1 MRSYQMSR
9 TEITTAK
16 AIYPQI
22 YAYTL
27 PTVTDKQGW
36 VKIGYTEKSS
46 VHTRIKEQVRT
57 VDLSYDLLWSE
68 IAKLH
73 NDEYFTDHQLHSYLR
88 RHKNIENKK
97 GEHRRTEWFFYNG
110 TPQKS
115 LQDFYDFVSANYSQE
130 NNSSEYELRQEQL
143 DAVNKTLAYFKD
155 NPDGEFLWNAKPRF
169 GKTLTAYDLACKLNA
184 KKVLIV
190 TNRPAIANSW
200 FDDFEKF
207 IAWQTDFAFVSTS
220 DSLKERRV
228 LNREQFLDQMTKPN
242 GKKNMIAFISLQD
255 LKGSIHFGGQFD
267 KLDWV
272 KQLTWDLLVIDEAHE
287 GVDTLKTDVA
297 FDNINR
303 DFTLHL
309 SGTPFKALSGGQFSQ
324 DEIYNWTYADEQSAK
339 LNWADDED
347 SNPYATLP
355 TLNLFS
361 YQMSRMISDKVNQG
375 ADIGGDN
382 IDFAFDLNEF
392 FATDDKGNFIHKK
405 EVEKWLNTLS
415 QNEKYPFST
424 KELRDEIKHSFWLL
438 NRVDGAKALAKLL
451 KNHPV
456 FENYKIIL
464 AVGDGRGDDN
474 DMISGRALDRVKQ
487 AIQENEKTITL
498 SVGQLTTGITI
509 PEWTAVLM
517 LSNLKSPAL
526 YMQTAFRAQN
536 AWQYEKDGQFY
547 QKKNAYVFDFA
558 PERTLTIYDEFANN
572 LSLKTSNGNG
582 TTDERENNIKEL
594 LNFFPVI
601 AEDSEGKM
609 VGLDVNQVLTIPK
622 VFKATEVVKR
632 GFMSNLLFQNIS
644 GIFSAQSD
652 EVREIIEQFE
662 YYDNGKINK
671 EKTNTPIDTQG
682 VQVDSDGNA
691 VVDNEIVINTNNARF
706 GEKVYATIETQ
717 TQDII
722 QNNELN
728 NENLAKNLT
737 NIITQSTQSAFK
749 ELAKE
754 NGLTEKF
761 AEKVVK
767 EQSQEIAYEV
777 NKLQEQNKIEQN
789 TLKVAFEN
797 ELKTA
802 KTESEKQQ
810 IKSDYEIKKQVIN
823 QDLQHKISETVN
835 EKVAQ
840 LTQNSTE
847 TILQEAEQNKQN
859 KVEDDI
865 RGRLRGFSR
874 TIPSFLMAYG
884 DKNTILAN
892 FDSHISD
899 AVFKE
904 VTGITLEQF
913 RVLRDKHQFF
923 DEQVFDNAVQE
934 FLNKRFALAN
944 YFDEH
949 QTEDIFDYI
958 PPQRTNQIFTPKNV
972 VKMMMDKF
980 EEENPDIFSNPN
992 LKFADF
998 YMKSGL
1004 YITEIVKRLYMGL
1017 ENTFPN
1023 PKERLKHIFANQ
1035 VYGFAPS
1042 EIIYNIAKN
1051 FILGFDELENIDPK
1065 INVSHIVQLDTTP
1078 YAKGELNFNDKL
1090 TKIFGKAMKFDVIV
1104 GNPPYQESA
1113 KGESTKDTPIY
1124 HYFYQLAEKC
1134 SDKYCLISPARF
1146 LFNAGSTDKNWN
1158 EKMLND
1164 EHLKVVYFEQKSENV
1179 FSNTDIKGGIA
1190 IICRDN
1196 QKAFGKIGV
1205 FTSFHELNTISQKV
1219 GKLTTKTL
1227 DEIVTNR
1234 GQYRYANKIYQ
1245 DYPKDMEQISD
1256 RRIASNA
1263 FVKLPHL
1270 FTDEKPNDGLEY
1282 IQILGRFKNERCFK
1296 WLHRAYLSE
1305 PENLGSFKVILPKAN
1320 GSGAIGEVLSTPL
1333 IGEPL
1338 IGEPLIGYTETF
1350 VAIGCFGN
1358 RLEAENC
1365 LKYVKSK
1372 FVRTMLGILKITQDN
1387 TKEKWAKVPLQDFTA
1402 DSDIDW
1408 SQSIREIDKQ
1418 LYAKYGLSDEEIDF
1432 IESKVREMS

>member
-1 MRSYQMSR
+1 MSR
-9 TEITTAK
+9 TEITTGK

-36 VKIGYTEKSS
+36 IKIGYTERQD
-46 VHTRIKEQVRT
+46 VNVRIKEQVGT
-57 VDLSYDLLWSE
+57 VGLTYDLLWSE
-68 IAKLH
+68 IAKFH
-73 NDEYFTDHQLHSYLR
+73 NDKYFTDHLLHSYLK
-88 RHKNIENKK
+88 RHKNVKNKPN
-97 GEHRRTEWFFYNG
+97 TEWFFYNG

-115 LQDFYDFVSANYSQE
+115 LQDFYDFVNETYSQE
-130 NNSSEYELRQEQL
+130 KEQLDYQLRQEQL

-155 NPDGEFLWNAKPRF
+155 NPNGEFLWNAKPRF
-169 GKTLTAYDLACKLNA
+169 GKTLTTYDLACKLNA

-207 IAWQTDFAFVSTS
+207 IAWQTDFAFVSIS
-220 DSLKERRV
+220 DSLRERPV
-228 LNREQFLDQMTKPN
+228 LNREQFLEQMTKPN
-242 GKKNMIAFISLQD
+242 GKKHMIAFISLQD
-255 LKGSIHFGGQFD
+255 LKGAISFGGQYD
-267 KLDWV
+267 KLSWV
-272 KQLTWDLLVIDEAHE
+272 KEINWNLLVIDEAHE

-297 FDNINR
+297 FEQINR

-309 SGTPFKALSGGQFSQ
+309 SGTPFKALAGGQFSQ

-424 KELRDEIKHSFWLL
+424 KELRDKIKHSFWLL

-464 AVGDGRGDDN
+464 AVGDGRFGDEVTN
-474 DMISGRALDRVKQ
+474 QGALQRVKE
-487 AIQENEKTITL
+487 AVKDHDKTITL
-498 SVGQLTTGITI
+498 SVGQLTTGVTV
-509 PEWTAVLM
+509 PEWTAVMM

-536 AWQYEKDGQFY
+536 AWQYEKDGQVF

-572 LSLKTSNGNG
+572 LSLRTSNGNG
-582 TTDERENNIKEL
+582 TTGERENNIKEL

-601 AEDSEGKM
+601 AEDDEGKM
-609 VGLDVNQVLTIPK
+609 TLLDVNQVLTIPK

-671 EKTNTPIDTQG
+671 ERSNTPINTQG
-682 VQVDSDGNA
+682 VQVDNDGNA
-691 VVDNEIVINTNNARF
+691 VIDNEIVINTNNARF
-706 GEKVYATIETQ
+706 GEKVYGDIKTET
-717 TQDII
+717 DKII
-722 QNNELN
+722 QNEDLN
-728 NENLAKNLT
+728 DEDLAKRLT
-737 NIITQSTQSAFK
+737 TVLTKNTQTAFK
-749 ELAKE
+749 KLAKE
-754 NGLTEKF
+754 KGLTEKF

-767 EQSQEIAYEV
+767 EQTQTFEYEV
-777 NKLQEQNKIEQN
+777 HKIQKQSEIEQN
-789 TLKVAFEN
+789 IAKAQFEN

-802 KTESEKQQ
+802 KTENEKQQ
-810 IKSDYEIKKQVIN
+810 IQNDYEAKTQVIN
-823 QDLQHKISETVN
+823 QDLQNKISETLST
-835 EKVAQ
+835 KVAEF
-840 LTQNSTE
+840 TQHSTE
-847 TILQEAEQNKQN
+847 TILQKAEQNKQN
-859 KVEDDI
+859 KVEDDV

-884 DKNTILAN
+884 NQNTTLAN
-892 FDSHISD
+892 FDTRID
-899 AVFKE
+899 DKVFKE
-904 VTGITLEQF
+904 VTGITIEQF
-913 RVLRDKHQFF
+913 RVLRDNHQFF
-923 DEQVFDNAVQE
+923 DEQVFDTAVQE
-934 FLNKRFALAN
+934 FLNKRSALAD

-949 QTEDIFDYI
+949 QAEDIFDYI
-958 PPQRTNQIFTPKNV
+958 PPQRTNQIFTPKKV
-972 VKMMMDKF
+972 VEMMMDKF
-980 EEENPDIFSNPN
+980 EEQNPDIFSNPN
-992 LKFADF
+992 LKFADL

-1004 YITEIVKRLYMGL
+1004 YITEIVKRLHMGL
-1017 ENTFPN
+1017 KNTFPN
-1023 PKERLKHIFANQ
+1023 PKERLAHIFAHQ

-1051 FILGFDELENIDPK
+1051 FILGFDETLDFEH
-1065 INVSHIVQLDTTP
+1065 SHIVHLDTTP

-1090 TKIFGKAMKFDVIV
+1090 TEIFGKAMKFDVVV
-1104 GNPPYQESA
+1104 GNPPYQDNIEHREEQPS
-1113 KGESTKDTPIY
+1113 IY
-1124 HYFYQLAEKC
+1124 QYFYDLAEKFGN
-1134 SDKYCLISPARF
+1134 KYCLISPARF
-1146 LFNAGSTDKNWN
+1146 LFNVGSTPAKWN
-1158 EKMLND
+1158 RKMLND
-1164 EHLKVVYFEQKSENV
+1164 EHLKVLYFNGNPKGV
-1179 FSNTDIKGGIA
+1179 FDKNEIKGGVA
-1190 IICRDN
+1190 IVYRDN
-1196 QKAFGKIGV
+1196 DTNFGKIGI
-1205 FTSFHELNTISQKV
+1205 FTSYNELNDIVEKVVTENFTSIGELLHSNTSYKYSQLLWQENPTLVSRVSGGSKRYLSSSVFENLHELFF
-1219 GKLTTKTL
+1219 
-1227 DEIVTNR
+1227 DEN
-1234 GQYRYANKIYQ
+1234 
-1245 DYPKDMEQISD
+1245 
-1256 RRIASNA
+1256 
-1263 FVKLPHL
+1263 
-1270 FTDEKPNDGLEY
+1270 PNDDKEY
-1282 IQILGRFKNERCFK
+1282 IQILGRQNNARIFK
-1296 WLHRAYLSE
+1296 WLRRDYLSNH
-1305 PENLGSFKVILPKAN
+1305 PNMDKYKVLIPSSN
-1320 GSGAIGEVLSTPL
+1320 GSGKLGETLSTPT
-1333 IGEPL
+1333 IENPNQGH
-1338 IGEPLIGYTETF
+1338 TETF
-1350 VAIGCFGN
+1350 ISFGAFDN
-1358 RLEAENC
+1358 KIEAENL
-1365 LKYVKSK
+1365 LKYLKTK
-1372 FVRTMLGILKITQDN
+1372 FARLMLGVVKVTQGN
-1387 TKEKWAKVPLQDFTA
+1387 KTKEVWSKVPLQDFTA

-1408 SQSIREIDKQ
+1408 SKSIREIDKQ